1 MITSIIQTGLSLIDK
16 IIPDKKAAAEAKLKL
31 LDLEQTGELKK
42 IEQQAQ
48 VVMSEAR
55 SDSWLARNW
64 RPLIM
69 TLFGLIIANNYIL
82 SPWLHALGFV
92 SVSLPIPDRM
102 WSLLELG
109 LGGYVIGRSAEKAVQ
124 AWKAK

>member
-1 MITSIIQTGLSLIDK
+1 MITSLIQTGLSLIDK
-16 IIPDKKAAAEAKLKL
+16 IIPDKKAAADAKLKL

-69 TLFGLIIANNYIL
+69 TLFGIIIANNYIL

-124 AWKAK
+124 AWKTK

>member
-16 IIPDKKAAAEAKLKL
+16 IIPDRKAAVEAKLKL
-31 LDLEQTGELKK
+31 LDLEQSGQLRK

-48 VVMSEAR
+48 VVISEAG

-82 SPWLHALGFV
+82 SPWLHAFGFT
-92 SVSLPIPDRM
+92 SVSLPIPSRM

-109 LGGYVIGRSAEKAVQ
+109 LGGYVIGRSAEKAVK
-124 AWKAK
+124 AWKDK